1 MRKRLEEE
9 LEDDVQQQV
18 MPAMMLDKQGA
29 VHDVEAQQ
37 EEIERARTRQRHRKS

>member
-29 VHDVEAQQ
+29 VHDAEAQQ
-37 EEIERARTRQRHRKS
+37 EETQRMRTRQRHRKS